1 MQETADKQ
9 NNETKC
15 AGNDVNI
22 RNLRQLVLSISLLRQ
37 LVLSIS
43 LLLLRWSWDLDWDTA
58 VGTVGTISAV
68 VSKQNG
74 PS

>member
-22 RNLRQLVLSISLLRQ
+22 RNLRQ

>member
-22 RNLRQLVLSISLLRQ
+22 RNLRR

-43 LLLLRWSWDLDWDTA
+43 LLLLCWSWDLDWDTA

-68 VSKQNG
+68 VSKQND